1 MGTIDLES
9 SVIAILPCTQGID
22 LPVDDLVL
30 FLGEPPLEGVDLG
43 LHLPALLGLHDQPVA
58 RGLPLPLLLRLLRHL
73 GVGTLQSPLLLHV
86 GLF

>member
-1 MGTIDLES
+1 MCPYCQE
-9 SVIAILPCTQGID
+9 TQD

-30 FLGEPPLEGVDLG
+30 LPGEPPLEGVDLG

-73 GVGTLQSPLLLHV
+73 GVGTLLCFCTLVCFDFAKSKSRR
-86 GLF
+86 